1 MDTIE
6 TSRTDGP
13 LSSAHTNLYRA
24 VWRWHLLAGI
34 FVAPFA
40 IFLAITGSI
49 YLWKPQYEAW
59 KYRALFNVAP
69 VGAPLTAEQ
78 QYNAAKSAHP
88 DWTSVQYLPPR
99 DSGKSAEIQM
109 RAPTASRSTAS
120 RSTSIFVDPY
130 TGKILGEISDDTR
143 LMRIVHDLHGTLLAG
158 TAAEARMTLNKRLT
172 YYGKPRSSGL

>member
-6 TSRTDGP
+6 TSASSGP
-13 LSSAHTNLYRA
+13 QGSVNSTLYRA
-24 VWRWHLLAGI
+24 VWRWHFFAGI

-59 KYRALFNVAP
+59 KYRALLNVAP
-69 VGAPLTAEQ
+69 VGVPLTAEQ

-88 DWTSVQYLPPR
+88 GWISVQYLPPR

-109 RAPTASRSTAS
+109 RAPTA
-120 RSTSIFVDPY
+120 
-130 TGKILGEISDDTR
+130 
-143 LMRIVHDLHGTLLAG
+143 
-158 TAAEARMTLNKRLT
+158 
-172 YYGKPRSSGL
+172 